1 MVLKQLYATLRLY
14 TNFFQPT
21 MKLKSK
27 ERVGSR
33 VKKSY
38 HAPQT
43 PYQRVLAGA
52 EVTAAD
58 KKKLQRQYQS
68 LNPAA
73 LKRQLD
79 KYRKELFRL
88 AAKKRPLRLKRH
100 RNQKDLQVRPQVV
113 I

>member
-1 MVLKQLYATLRLY
+1 
-14 TNFFQPT
+14 

-43 PYQRVLAGA
+43 PYQRVLACA
-52 EVTAAD
+52 EVTMAD
-58 KKKLQRQYQS
+58 KKKLQRQYRL

-73 LKRQLD
+73 LKRELD
-79 KYRKELFRL
+79 KQRKELFRL
-88 AAKKRPLRLKRH
+88 ASKKRPRKLKRH
-100 RNQKDLQVRPQVV
+100 WNQRGLQIKPHTS